1 MIYFDNSATT
11 RMNPQVLETYET
23 VCGKVWGNPSSL
35 HNLGEHAFNLLEQ
48 ARRQVAGLIGRKPGE
63 IFFTSGGTEGDNW
76 AIKGT
81 AIEKHIYGR
90 HLITSSVE
98 HPAVINTMRQL
109 EKLGFEVTYLPVD
122 GEGRVSPDDLRQA
135 VRKDTILVSIMAVNN
150 EVGTVQPIDAIA
162 EVLKDYPK
170 IHFHV
175 DAVQAVGKGVG
186 KMLGNDRID
195 LMSFSGH
202 KFHAPRG
209 IGFMYR
215 KEGRKIAPLMTG
227 GGQEGNMRS
236 GTENLPAIAAM
247 AKALRLVVEDED
259 EHARHQQMIKER
271 IYDHIAGFDKA
282 VVFSGR
288 DEGFAPHI
296 LCFAIKGVRGE
307 TVVHAFED
315 KDIYISTTSACS
327 SKKHTVSSTLQ
338 SMAVDDA
345 IATSAVRVSLDENN
359 TLEEA
364 DEFNRVFDE
373 LYEKFQMINS

>member
-1 MIYFDNSATT
+1 MYFDNSATT
-11 RMNPQVLETYET
+11 KIDPQVLQTYQT
-23 VCGKVWGNPSSL
+23 VCEKVWGNPSSL

-48 ARRQVAGLIGRKPGE
+48 ARKQVADLIGRKQDE
-63 IFFTSGGTEGDNW
+63 IFFTSGGTESDNW

-81 AIEKHIYGR
+81 AIEKHIYGK

-98 HPAVINTMRQL
+98 HPAVINTMKQL

-122 GEGRVSPDDLRQA
+122 KEGRVSCEDLRKA
-135 VRKDTILVSIMAVNN
+135 IRKDTILVSIMAVNN
-150 EVGTVQPIDAIA
+150 EVGSIQPIDEIA

-175 DAVQAVGKGVG
+175 DAVQAVGKGLG
-186 KMLGNDRID
+186 KMLKNERID

-209 IGFMYR
+209 IGFMYK
-215 KEGRKIAPLMTG
+215 KEGRMIAPLLTG
-227 GGQEGNMRS
+227 GGQEKNLRS

-247 AKALRLVVEDED
+247 AKALRLVVENED
-259 EHARHQQMIKER
+259 EYSKRQQKIKEK
-271 IYDHIAGFDKA
+271 IYDHVEKFDKA
-282 VVFSGR
+282 VIFSER
-288 DEGFAPHI
+288 DKNFAPHV

-307 TVVHAFED
+307 TIVHAFED
-315 KDIYISTTSACS
+315 NDIYISTTSACS
-327 SKKHTVSSTLQ
+327 SKKHTVSSTL
-338 SMAVDDA
+338 SSIGIDDG

-364 DEFNRVFDE
+364 EEFNKVFDE

>member
-1 MIYFDNSATT
+1 MYFDNSATT
-11 RMNPQVLETYET
+11 KIDPQVLQTYQT
-23 VCGKVWGNPSSL
+23 VCEKVWGNPSSL

-48 ARRQVAGLIGRKPGE
+48 ARKQVADLIGRKQDE
-63 IFFTSGGTEGDNW
+63 IFFTSGGTESDNW

-81 AIEKHIYGR
+81 AIEKHIYGK

-122 GEGRVSPDDLRQA
+122 REGRVSCEDLRKSI
-135 VRKDTILVSIMAVNN
+135 RKDTILVSIMAVNN
-150 EVGTVQPIDAIA
+150 EVGSIQPIDEIA

-175 DAVQAVGKGVG
+175 DAVQAVGKGLG
-186 KMLGNDRID
+186 KMLKNERID

-209 IGFMYR
+209 VGFMYK
-215 KEGRKIAPLMTG
+215 KEGRMIAPLLTG
-227 GGQEGNMRS
+227 GGQEKNLRS

-247 AKALRLVVEDED
+247 AKALRLVVENED
-259 EHARHQQMIKER
+259 EYSKRQQKIKEK
-271 IYDHIAGFDKA
+271 IYDHVEKFDKA
-282 VVFSGR
+282 VIFSGR
-288 DEGFAPHI
+288 DKNFAPHV

-307 TVVHAFED
+307 TIVHAFED
-315 KDIYISTTSACS
+315 NDIYISTTSACS
-327 SKKHTVSSTLQ
+327 SKKHMVSSTLR
-338 SMAVDDA
+338 SIGIDDG

-364 DEFNRVFDE
+364 EEFNKVFDE